1 MKRLL
6 DKSRGIR
13 NILKVYWRH
22 ILAASLFLL
31 IIAVVYWRDLEIL
44 ANEALSTEALS
55 HVLLIPLFVGLL
67 LYWKRDAF
75 KASVALDSLRKKSES
90 MFFDELVGL
99 SLCLIAFLVYWYGSY
114 TFYPL
119 EYHMLSLPIFVAGVI
134 LVLFNLKALKAL
146 IIPVALLVFL
156 VPIPNEITYT
166 LGGNLANFNTQASY
180 TILKGFGVPV
190 TLNATYGSPT
200 IMLTKSSAQPV
211 SFTVDIPCSGI
222 YMLTAFFMFAVF
234 LAAIVQAS
242 VPKKLWIFT
251 FGFAIFEVLNIIRI
265 TAIVSAAYIFG
276 EEIAM
281 LIFHS
286 VAGLV
291 LTFTGIFITLIVSE
305 KLLKIKI
312 AAGKTEEAPLC
323 PECKRFQ
330 MKFQNFCLN
339 CGRFFN
345 PFKRKPSRIF
355 WAKLTLLLVGCCLIS
370 LSVNAPVFAISKET
384 MEVTSWEKTT
394 GILPQF
400 PEYRLAFL
408 YRDTDYERIAKQ
420 DAALVYAY
428 FPANLS
434 NPVTYALVSVANS
447 ISNLHN
453 WEVCLISWQT
463 THGRYPLVEVLASE
477 DILLLGGNQ
486 LIARYLVFR
495 NPEENYTQL
504 TLYWYEKA
512 TFKMGATVQQRY
524 VRISLVM
531 LLVRSVLSYRQYED
545 QLLELG
551 EAVARH
557 WEPMKTQSLFSLGI
571 PAQQTLL
578 VFSIAFMT
586 VAKAAQS
593 TNEWRKRMNNLKIF
607 NNLASPMDKLIL
619 QTIIELSKTKGTAT
633 TAEIN
638 LAIKNKTGKTVRLE
652 RLVERL
658 NHLQDYGFIKRDMV
672 FIDGKPFLIWRSLVN
687 F

>member
-6 DKSRGIR
+6 GKSKGIL
-13 NILKVYWRH
+13 NKLKVYWRH

-44 ANEALSTEALS
+44 ANEALYTEALS
-55 HVLLIPLFVGLL
+55 HVLLMPLFVGVL

-75 KASVALDSLRKKSES
+75 KASVALDSLRKKSGS
-90 MFFDELVGL
+90 MFFDEFVGL

-134 LVLFNLKALKAL
+134 LILFNLKTLKAL
-146 IIPVALLVFL
+146 IIPVVLLVFL

-180 TILKGFGVPV
+180 TMLKGFGLPV

-200 IMLTKSSAQPV
+200 IMLTKSPAQPV

-222 YMLTAFFMFAVF
+222 YMLTAFFLFAVF

-242 VPKKLWIFT
+242 VLKKIWIFI

-265 TAIVSAAYIFG
+265 TAIVSAAYLFG

-286 VAGLV
+286 MAGLV

-305 KLLKIKI
+305 KLLKIKV
-312 AAGKTEEAPLC
+312 AAGKTEAPLC
-323 PECKRFQ
+323 PECKRFRE
-330 MKFQNFCLN
+330 KFQNFCLN
-339 CGRFFN
+339 CGQFFN
-345 PFKRKPSRIF
+345 PFRKKPSRTF
-355 WAKLTLLLVGCCLIS
+355 WAKLTLLLIGCCLIS

-384 MEVTSWEKTT
+384 IEVTSWEKAT
-394 GILPQF
+394 GILPQV
-400 PEYRLAFL
+400 PEHRLAFL

-463 THGRYPLVEVLASE
+463 AHGRYPLVEVLASE
-477 DILLLGGNQ
+477 DRQLLEGNQ

-504 TLYWYEKA
+504 TLYWYERA
-512 TFKMGATVQQRY
+512 TFKTGATVQQRY
-524 VRISLVM
+524 VRISLVI
-531 LLVRSVLSYRQYED
+531 LLVRSVFSYRQYED

-557 WEPMKTQSLFSLGI
+557 WEPIKTQSLFSLGI
-571 PAQQTLL
+571 SAQQSLL
-578 VFSIAFMT
+578 VFSIAFMIVGKT
-586 VAKAAQS
+586 AQS

-607 NNLASPMDKLIL
+607 NNLASPTDKLVL
-619 QTIIELSKTKGTAT
+619 QTITELSRTKRTAT

-638 LAIKNKTGKTVRLE
+638 LAIKNKTGKTVRIE

-658 NHLQDYGFIKRDMV
+658 NHLQEYGFIKMDMTLNNNNPILV
-672 FIDGKPFLIWRSLVN
+672 WKSLVN
-687 F
+687 L

>member
-55 HVLLIPLFVGLL
+55 HVLLIPLFVGVL

-75 KASVALDSLRKKSES
+75 KASVALDSMRKKSES

-180 TILKGFGVPV
+180 TILKGFEVPV

-242 VPKKLWIFT
+242 VPKKLWIFI

-384 MEVTSWEKTT
+384 MEVTS
-394 GILPQF
+394 
-400 PEYRLAFL
+400 
-408 YRDTDYERIAKQ
+408 
-420 DAALVYAY
+420 
-428 FPANLS
+428 
-434 NPVTYALVSVANS
+434 
-447 ISNLHN
+447 
-453 WEVCLISWQT
+453 
-463 THGRYPLVEVLASE
+463 
-477 DILLLGGNQ
+477 
-486 LIARYLVFR
+486 
-495 NPEENYTQL
+495 
-504 TLYWYEKA
+504 
-512 TFKMGATVQQRY
+512 
-524 VRISLVM
+524 
-531 LLVRSVLSYRQYED
+531 
-545 QLLELG
+545 
-551 EAVARH
+551 
-557 WEPMKTQSLFSLGI
+557 
-571 PAQQTLL
+571 
-578 VFSIAFMT
+578 
-586 VAKAAQS
+586 
-593 TNEWRKRMNNLKIF
+593 
-607 NNLASPMDKLIL
+607 
-619 QTIIELSKTKGTAT
+619 
-633 TAEIN
+633 
-638 LAIKNKTGKTVRLE
+638 
-652 RLVERL
+652 
-658 NHLQDYGFIKRDMV
+658 
-672 FIDGKPFLIWRSLVN
+672 
-687 F
+687 